1 MFFYKRLRSYRF
13 VITSDMNFIIWIFNY
28 SFIIGEFKCTVF
40 PIQMYKKV

>member
-28 SFIIGEFKCTVF
+28 SF
-40 PIQMYKKV
+40 QMLYNRKIHLYRL